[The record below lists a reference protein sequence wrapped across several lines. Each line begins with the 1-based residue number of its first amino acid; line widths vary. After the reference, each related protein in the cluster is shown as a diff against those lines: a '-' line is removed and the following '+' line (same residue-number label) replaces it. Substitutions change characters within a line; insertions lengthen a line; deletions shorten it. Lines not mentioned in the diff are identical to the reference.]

1 MSKVVNKRWR
11 RVLVC
16 ALIAAGSAGAAALL
30 GGVRFFQILNSKAY
44 DAHFVVRGKH
54 PTNDI
59 VLVTADQKT
68 LDTFPDVQ
76 LFWHTHYANAIRA
89 AGVGGAKV
97 FGLDVAFGIPV
108 EKWEPGHDQ
117 QLAEAAVSAPMPVVV
132 AYVSG
137 FNTNP
142 ESQRVPLNLMAG
154 GLGLG
159 GYPNLTTDEIDDF
172 IRRQELFDAAP
183 YGDEPAKSLAL
194 RVAEKFVGKDAEI
207 TPNGMTFLG
216 RRVPLDPNRAMYI
229 NYAGGP
235 ETFPRVSL
243 ADAEAALREGR
254 AEQLH
259 NWFEGKI
266 VLLGTDY
273 TGDSDRRNTPFFTL
287 LSGANWTTAGV
298 EIHANTIQTLLSGN
312 FLQPAPQWLRIA
324 TLVSAAGLMAAVA
337 VSFPATIAIPGL
349 FLVGLIA
356 AVFTH
361 ILFRTGWILSTSEVL
376 IAATLSLVATIV
388 YRFVTAEQRG
398 DFFRQA
404 VSLFVSE
411 RVASSLEDSRAIG
424 LTGKRE
430 TVTVLFTDIRGFTAY
445 TERVCEEQGPEFLV
459 QRLNEYLATMA
470 GIVVSFG
477 GHVNK
482 YIGDGILA
490 VFSDEDKGA
499 KPGDHPLRAVRC
511 ATRMVTVASEF
522 QTGAGLHTGLAVVG
536 NVGSADKME
545 YTVLGDT
552 VNLASRLES
561 LNKEHKTKLL
571 MSETTEQA
579 LGGSIA
585 TAELGSVAVR
595 GKAAP
600 IRLYTVQA
608 LIAEEVPHA

>member
-1 MSKVVNKRWR
+1 MNKRWK

-16 ALIAAGSAGAAALL
+16 ALIAAGSSTAAVLL
-30 GGVRFFQILNSKAY
+30 GGVRFFRILSAKAY
-44 DAHFVVRGKH
+44 DAHFVVRGQH
-54 PTNDI
+54 PTHDI
-59 VLVTADQKT
+59 VLVTADQKA

-76 LFWHTHYANAIRA
+76 LFWHLHYANVIRA
-89 AGVGGAKV
+89 AGAGGAKV
-97 FGLDVAFGIPV
+97 IGLDVAFGIPV
-108 EKWEPGHDQ
+108 EKWEPDHDQ

-159 GYPNLTTDEIDDF
+159 GYPNLTTDETDDF
-172 IRRQELFDAAP
+172 IRRQELFDGAKN
-183 YGDEPAKSLAL
+183 GEEPAKSLAL
-194 RVAEKFVGKDAEI
+194 RVAEKFVGKDTEI
-207 TPNGMTFLG
+207 GNGQMFFWG
-216 RRVPLDPNRAMYI
+216 RPVPLDRERAMYI
-229 NYAGGP
+229 NYAGKPG
-235 ETFPRVSL
+235 TFPSHSM
-243 ADAEAALREGR
+243 ADVEAAFKGGRTDQLR
-254 AEQLH
+254 Q
-259 NWFEGKI
+259 WFQGKI

-273 TGDSDRRNTPFFTL
+273 TGDSDRRSTPFFTL
-287 LSGANWTTAGV
+287 LSGDTWTTAGV
-298 EIHANTIQTLLSGN
+298 EIHANTIETLLDGN
-312 FLQPAPQWLRIA
+312 FLRPAPEWVRIVTLLAA
-324 TLVSAAGLMAAVA
+324 TALMTEVA
-337 VSFPATIAIPGL
+337 IAFPATVAIPGL
-349 FLVGLIA
+349 FVVGLVA

-361 ILFRTGWILSTSEVL
+361 LLFRAGWILSTSEVL
-376 IAATLSLVATIV
+376 LAATLALVASIV

-398 DFFRQA
+398 DFFKGA

-470 GIVVSFG
+470 GIVVIFG

-499 KPGDHPLRAVRC
+499 KPGDHPIRAVRC

-522 QTGAGLHTGLAVVG
+522 ETGAGLHTGLAVVG

-571 MSETTEQA
+571 MSEATEQA
-579 LGGSIA
+579 LGGVIG
-585 TAELGSVAVR
+585 TTELGSVAVR

-608 LIAEEVPHA
+608 LLHKEVTEEVKHA